1 VSARTGSKR
10 LRPTGAQRWRAGLV
24 GALAGTVAFS
34 VIAAS
39 SGFAAGAEPG
49 LGVQTTEAG
58 EAERQRQRDHSA
70 ELARQLDPATA
81 TTEQLIAAVTVL
93 DQQIRS
99 QLARTVE
106 AERDQHDAERRMAES
121 RDALTKLQ
129 PDLRDASN
137 RLQYQAL
144 RLYLD
149 PEESDNSLRLMRADD
164 FDDAE
169 RRRVFDDVVS
179 GDSREAVERMRALR
193 TKRDTL
199 QADGTKARDEA
210 EARKHERETLFQEV
224 LAGQAAEGKLQA
236 EWDRRIKGQSKSVD
250 DVGNT
255 ADLDRLIADQAKKLG
270 PAAPAPMSS
279 NGRMI
284 RPCPGPINDLF
295 GYLPSRGRR
304 HEGIDIGAA
313 TGTPIR
319 AAQGGRVV
327 SAGWEGAYGNAI
339 YIDHGSG
346 LQTHYAHLSRIQVS
360 SGSSVSQGAVIGLS
374 GASGNVTGPH
384 LHFEVLRNG
393 TRVDPANYIP
403 L

>member
-1 VSARTGSKR
+1 VSARTGSDP
-10 LRPTGAQRWRAGLV
+10 LRRPGARRWGAGV
-24 GALAGTVAFS
+24 AGSIAGTVALA
-34 VIAAS
+34 VLAAS
-39 SGFAAGAEPG
+39 SGFAAGVAGAEP
-49 LGVQTTEAG
+49 G
-58 EAERQRQRDHSA
+58 EAERQRQREHSA

-106 AERDQHDAERRMAES
+106 AERDQLDAERRMAES
-121 RDALTKLQ
+121 RDELVKLQ

-169 RRRVFDDVVS
+169 RRRVFDDVIS
-179 GDSREAVERMRALR
+179 GDSRELVDRMRNLRGKQDAL
-193 TKRDTL
+193 
-199 QADGTKARDEA
+199 QIEGTQARDEA
-210 EARKHERETLFQEV
+210 DARKHERETIFQEV
-224 LAGQAAEGKLQA
+224 LAGQAAETKLQA
-236 EWDRRIKGQSKSVD
+236 EWDRRIKGLPKSSD
-250 DVGNT
+250 NVGDT

-270 PAAPAPMSS
+270 PVAPAPMSS

-284 RPCPGPINDLF
+284 RPCAGPINDLF
-295 GYLPSRGRR
+295 GYLPSRGRK
-304 HEGIDIGAA
+304 HEGVDIGAA
-313 TGTPIR
+313 TGTPVH

-327 SAGWEGAYGNAI
+327 SASYEGAYGNAI
-339 YIDHGSG
+339 YIDHGG
-346 LQTHYAHLSRIQVS
+346 GIQTHYAHLSKFQVS
-360 SGSSVSQGAVIGLS
+360 SGSTVSQGQVIGLS
-374 GASGNVTGPH
+374 GATGNVTGPH
-384 LHFEVLRNG
+384 LHFEVLKNG
-393 TRVDPANYIP
+393 VRVDPANYIP